1 MRTRYT
7 CSLNGIALHT
17 LDDSIYVL
25 DIMESPPVLHAETIA
40 RPLGS
45 GSHVLRMERTSLSVR
60 ISFAIRAY
68 DVARRK
74 AVCSKV
80 AAWACRGGLLTVGD
94 RPDQRLRVRCTTLPT
109 VSSALRWT
117 EALTVVLTAFEA
129 PFWEA
134 EQPVSVSAGASSAIS
149 AQLYVPGAGEA
160 AWLDVELNGSA
171 AATVTIATPL
181 SSMTLTGVSGRVR
194 IHHDAGVLA
203 IESSDGA
210 SLLTHRTADSSD
222 DLLVVPGEENTIR
235 VSSSGTVSAV
245 FSTRGCFL

>member
-7 CSLNGIALHT
+7 CSLNGMALDG
-17 LDDSIYVL
+17 LDEAIYIL
-25 DIMESPPVLHAETIA
+25 DIAESPPAMHAETVA

-60 ISFAIRAY
+60 VSFAIREY

-94 RPDQRLRVRCTTLPT
+94 RPDQRLRVRCTGLP
-109 VSSALRWT
+109 VIASALRWT
-117 EALTVVLTAFEA
+117 EALSVVFTAFEA

-134 EQPVSVSAGASSAIS
+134 EQPVSVSAGASAAIS
-149 AQLYVPGAGEA
+149 AQLYVPGAGGS
-160 AWLDVELNGSA
+160 AWLDAELNCSGV
-171 AATVTIATPL
+171 ATVTVATSL
-181 SSMTLTGVSGRVR
+181 SSITLTGVSGTVR
-194 IHHDAGVLA
+194 MHHDEGVLA
-203 IESSDGA
+203 IDGGGT

-222 DLLVVPGEENTIR
+222 DLLVVPGEKNTIR